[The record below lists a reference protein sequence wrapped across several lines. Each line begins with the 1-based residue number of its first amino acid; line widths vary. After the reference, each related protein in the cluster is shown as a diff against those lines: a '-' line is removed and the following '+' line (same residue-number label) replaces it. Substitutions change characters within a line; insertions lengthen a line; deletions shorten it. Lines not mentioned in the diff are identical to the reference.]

1 MDGIVEVGIVVVVL
15 GFVAL
20 PTRSLRRS
28 WGTCVEVVVEGFTAE
43 GTTVEGNAL
52 GTVTGKWIGG
62 RWLVSI
68 VIGES
73 SGIEPGSSSSSSCMS
88 MIIFSSN
95 FTLFVGV
102 MDLVGGVIASSR
114 GGGVTGGGMSWIRR
128 DGAEV
133 SFTDELG
140 EM

>member
-1 MDGIVEVGIVVVVL
+1 M
-15 GFVAL
+15 AL

-28 WGTCVEVVVEGFTAE
+28 WGTCVDVVVEGYAVEGDVEGYTAE

-52 GTVTGKWIGG
+52 GTATGKRIGG
-62 RWLVSI
+62 RWLMSI

-73 SGIEPGSSSSSSCMS
+73 SGILPGSSSSSSFMS
-88 MIIFSSN
+88 MISFSSKV
-95 FTLFVGV
+95 TLFVGG

-114 GGGVTGGGMSWIRR
+114 GGGVTGGDMSWIRR